1 MLVTQ
6 IKSAIGAAPSM
17 GALDEIA
24 TQVWRIWGGGGFS
37 DAAAE
42 DLSEALQAKRRLFGS
57 GPKSAIAG
65 FHAGRKRSVF
75 PPKRR
80 KQPRQDRTRSITRRR
95 QLAASGV
102 LPPRLAALFTVS
114 ELAALRIISDEAHA
128 KKSCRLTIGAIAA
141 RAGCSETTARGA
153 MRAASAAGLL
163 LVTERRRSGA
173 PNLPNVVQIVSPE
186 WLIWLGKRTTRAPAR
201 RIEHHFETGG
211 CGNPKPTGK
220 EIVPIA
226 ESTSRRR
233 KQPNERGDDPTRCH
247 GGLSKKA
254 RTMGSSLA
262 ARTAATE
269 KTPKNQGSLQRDDF
283 RME

>member
-57 GPKSAIAG
+57 GQKSANAG

-102 LPPRLAALFTVS
+102 LPPRLAAMFTVS

-128 KKSCRLTIGAIAA
+128 KKSCRLTIGEIAA

-153 MRAASAAGLL
+153 VRAACAAGLL

-173 PNLPNVVQIVSPE
+173 PNLPNIVQIISAE
-186 WLIWLGKRTTRAPAR
+186 WLMWLDKRSPKTPLRSTKVDFA
-201 RIEHHFETGG
+201 EGG
-211 CGNPKPTGK
+211 CGNPKATDK
-220 EIVPIA
+220 EIIPIDKYGSKRLTQQSGNKKIQMSGNRATIKTAGVKSSSVVP
-226 ESTSRRR
+226 
-233 KQPNERGDDPTRCH
+233 
-247 GGLSKKA
+247 
-254 RTMGSSLA
+254 
-262 ARTAATE
+262 RTATTDE
-269 KTPKNQGSLQRDDF
+269 QP
-283 RME
+283 

>member
-17 GALDEIA
+17 GTLDEIA
-24 TQVWRIWGGGGFS
+24 TQVWRIWGGGGLS

-57 GPKSAIAG
+57 GQKSADPG

-75 PPKRR
+75 PHKRR
-80 KQPRQDRTRSITRRR
+80 KQPRQDRTRSISRRR

-102 LPPRLAALFTVS
+102 LPPRLAAMFTVS

-128 KKSCRLTIGAIAA
+128 KKSCRLTIGEIAA
-141 RAGCSETTARGA
+141 RAGCSETTTRGA
-153 MRAASAAGLL
+153 IRAAYTAGLV
-163 LVTERRRSGA
+163 LVTERPRSGA
-173 PNLPNVVQIVSPE
+173 PNLPNIVQIISSE

-211 CGNPKPTGK
+211 CGNPEPTGK
-220 EIVPIA
+220 EIVQIA

-233 KQPNERGDDPTRCH
+233 KQPNERGDDHTRCH
-247 GGLSKKA
+247 RGLIKKA
-254 RTMGSSLA
+254 TTMDSSVA
-262 ARTAATE
+262 AVRAATE
-269 KTPKNQGSLQRDDF
+269 KTPKNQGPLQRDNL
-283 RME
+283 RMV